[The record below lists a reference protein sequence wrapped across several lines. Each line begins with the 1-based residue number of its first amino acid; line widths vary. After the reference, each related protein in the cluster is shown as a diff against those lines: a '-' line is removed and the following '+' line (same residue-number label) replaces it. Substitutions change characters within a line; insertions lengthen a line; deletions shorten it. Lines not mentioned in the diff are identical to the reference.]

1 MKSTQTMTYS
11 SLLAARS
18 TPTASAAS
26 ATSTARA
33 GRAGHA
39 SRAMALGV
47 GALAVAAAWLAL
59 SGTARA
65 ADAPVSSP
73 AVPQRPAA
81 AAAGHGHAHGHGH
94 KAPAKPRG
102 QRLQAICSAADL
114 NHDGSVSL
122 DEFHQDIVQS
132 WHSLSPDAT
141 GYVQLADLAQVPG
154 MGKGR
159 VKRLAASDKDG
170 DGKLSFKEVVETRM
184 AYFEAA
190 DTNQN
195 DELSI
200 DECVAYERQ
209 RRGSKQ

>member
-1 MKSTQTMTYS
+1 MTHS
-11 SLLAARS
+11 SLHA
-18 TPTASAAS
+18 
-26 ATSTARA
+26 ARA
-33 GRAGHA
+33 GRAG
-39 SRAMALGV
+39 RAGLAGLATELRT
-47 GALAVAAAWLAL
+47 GALAIAIAALWLAL

-65 ADAPVSSP
+65 ADTPVSSP
-73 AVPQRPAA
+73 AVPPRPAA
-81 AAAGHGHAHGHGH
+81 AAPGHAHGH

-141 GYVQLADLAQVPG
+141 GYVQLADLAQVPR

-159 VKRLAASDKDG
+159 LKRLAASDKDG
-170 DGKLSFKEVVETRM
+170 DGRLSFKEVVETRM

-190 DTNQN
+190 DKDQN
-195 DELSI
+195 DALSI
-200 DECVAYERQ
+200 EECVAYERQ
-209 RRGSKQ
+209 RRDAKP

>member
-1 MKSTQTMTYS
+1 MKSIQTMTNS
-11 SLLAARS
+11 ARLLARYAFAIRS
-18 TPTASAAS
+18 IQ
-26 ATSTARA
+26 
-33 GRAGHA
+33 
-39 SRAMALGV
+39 LGI
-47 GALAVAAAWLAL
+47 GALAVAAAWLTV
-59 SGTARA
+59 SGAAHA

-73 AVPQRPAA
+73 AVKSRPAA
-81 AAAGHGHAHGHGH
+81 TAPGHGHGQ
-94 KAPAKPRG
+94 KAAAKPRG
-102 QRLQAICSAADL
+102 HRLQAICSAADL

-159 VKRLAASDKDG
+159 LKRLAASDKDG

-200 DECVAYERQ
+200 DECVVYERQ

>member
-1 MKSTQTMTYS
+1 MELRT
-11 SLLAARS
+11 
-18 TPTASAAS
+18 
-26 ATSTARA
+26 
-33 GRAGHA
+33 
-39 SRAMALGV
+39 
-47 GALAVAAAWLAL
+47 GALAIAIAALWLAL

-65 ADAPVSSP
+65 ADTPVSSP
-73 AVPQRPAA
+73 AVPPRPAA
-81 AAAGHGHAHGHGH
+81 AAPGHAHGH

-141 GYVQLADLAQVPG
+141 GYVQLADLAQVPR

-159 VKRLAASDKDG
+159 LKRLAASDKDG
-170 DGKLSFKEVVETRM
+170 DGRLSFKEVVETRM

-190 DTNQN
+190 DKDQN
-195 DELSI
+195 DALSI
-200 DECVAYERQ
+200 EECVAYERQ
-209 RRGSKQ
+209 RRDAKP

>member
-1 MKSTQTMTYS
+1 MNMPHSEAATASRDVQPFM
-11 SLLAARS
+11 AARK
-18 TPTASAAS
+18 AYLGR
-26 ATSTARA
+26 RA
-33 GRAGHA
+33 IG
-39 SRAMALGV
+39 LGI
-47 GALAVAAAWLAL
+47 ALAVAGMAVSTRLH
-59 SGTARA
+59 A

-81 AAAGHGHAHGHGH
+81 AAPGDAH
-94 KAPAKPRG
+94 KPAAKSRG

-114 NHDGSVSL
+114 NHDGTVSL

-132 WHSLSPDAT
+132 WHSLGPDAA
-141 GYVQLADLAQVPG
+141 GYVNLAQLAQVPRI
-154 MGKGR
+154 GKGR
-159 VKRLAASDKDG
+159 LKRLAASDKDG

-200 DECVAYERQ
+200 QECVTYERQ
-209 RRGSKQ
+209 RRAGKQ